1 MVNGLILAGGRS
13 RRFGAEK
20 AAAQLGGVSLLERA
34 CAQLGGT
41 CDQVAVSAPAGGE
54 AERLAVRLGLVR
66 LEDPP
71 GSPRGPLSGVLAG
84 LHWTRGVGELLLTAP
99 CDAPLL
105 PQDLAERLLAAIG
118 AAPAAV
124 ARSPGGLQPLCA
136 IWRTMMIRP
145 LQAAL
150 ADGLHPPAHRI
161 LADANAVIVDFP
173 DEAAFLNV
181 NTPEDFAEAE
191 RRLKAR

>member
-1 MVNGLILAGGRS
+1 
-13 RRFGAEK
+13 
-20 AAAQLGGVSLLERA
+20 
-34 CAQLGGT
+34 
-41 CDQVAVSAPAGGE
+41 VAVSAPAGGE
-54 AERLAVRLGLVR
+54 AESLAARLGFAR

-84 LHWTRGVGELLLTAP
+84 LQWTRGEDDLLLTAP

-105 PQDLAERLLAAIG
+105 PPDLAERLLAAIG

-136 IWRTMMIRP
+136 VWRTMMIRP

-161 LADANAVIVDFP
+161 LTDANAAVVDFP

-181 NTPEDFAEAE
+181 NTLEDLAEAE
-191 RRLKAR
+191 RRLAGR